1 MGGDS
6 HRGDEA
12 AHGPVAAADGSA
24 VAVITR
30 SEPDAPKVA
39 VPAPLSSGR
48 GLVVLFTL
56 ASFVGSTLLF
66 LVQPLVAKLLTPL
79 LGGTPDVWNTAMVFF
94 QATLLLGYGVAH
106 LGARWLRGR
115 QIPVHVALVAVPL
128 LALPLAVPAGW
139 RLPDGTA
146 PALWTLLVLA
156 VTVGL
161 PFLALSTASPTFQRW
176 FSLSGHRHAADPYF
190 LYAAGNVG
198 SLLAL
203 LAYPL
208 VLEPRLSATDQS
220 RLWSLG
226 YLSFVV
232 LTGACAWVL
241 RRRPDAVVGLAAAE
255 AGPTSPSLGAR
266 LRVRLVAFAFVPS
279 LLLLGVTR
287 HLSTDIAS
295 IPLLWVVPLALYLL
309 SFVLAFGRSPE
320 RLIDLSGR
328 TVALLAVPLAA
339 SFAASFDSVWLVLVP
354 HLVFFLAAATLAH
367 ARLAELRPPADRLTE
382 FYLWISLGGVLGGIA
397 GALVAPAVF
406 TSILEYPL
414 ALGLVV
420 AMRPATAAARRHVDT
435 RAVAVGAVLVT
446 GLGLAWRATG
456 AASTPEAA
464 RLPVLFLALVG
475 AGAYVALRSPRT
487 FALAIGGVLLVAG
500 LAEPN
505 PTLDAERTFFGVHRV
520 FEDDRGRHVLANGTT
535 THGMQDPAD
544 PATPLGYYHPDG
556 PIGDV
561 FATTADAPPRDV
573 AVVGLG
579 SGALAAYGRS
589 GDGFTY
595 YEIDPAVS
603 RIASDPAYFTYL
615 ADSPADTAVVL
626 GDGRLSLERTEDV
639 YDLIVLD
646 AFSSDAIPIHLLT
659 AEAVQD
665 YLAHLRA
672 DGVLAIHISNRYF
685 DLAPVVSRLA
695 ETFGLSAMGRL
706 DAPTPAQVEAGHWS
720 STWVALAPE
729 PAALSGLS
737 AADGWGALP
746 PGEGRLWTD
755 DYSDLLGAF
764 RL

>member
-1 MGGDS
+1 M
-6 HRGDEA
+6 
-12 AHGPVAAADGSA
+12 
-24 VAVITR
+24 ITR
-30 SEPDAPKVA
+30 TDPDASELAPSS
-39 VPAPLSSGR
+39 PAGATAGR
-48 GLVVLFTL
+48 GLVVLFTV

-115 QIPVHVALVAVPL
+115 QIPVQVIVVAVPL

-146 PALWTLLVLA
+146 PALWTLVVLA

-208 VLEPRLSATDQS
+208 LLEPRLSTTDQS
-220 RLWSLG
+220 RLWSVG
-226 YLSFVV
+226 YLSFVL
-232 LTGACAWVL
+232 LTGTCAWAL
-241 RRRPDAVVGLAAAE
+241 RRRPDAVAALAIAE
-255 AGPTSPSLGAR
+255 AGPSSAPLAPR
-266 LRVRLVAFAFVPS
+266 LRLRLVAFAFVPS

-309 SFVLAFGRSPE
+309 SFVLAFGRSPT

-354 HLVFFLAAATLAH
+354 HLVFFLAATTLAH

-420 AMRPATAAARRHVDT
+420 AMRPATSAARRHLDA
-435 RAVAVGAVLVT
+435 RGIAIAGALVI

-456 AASTPEAA
+456 AAATPEAA
-464 RLPVLFLALVG
+464 RMPVLFLALVG

-520 FEDDRGRHVLANGTT
+520 FEDDQGRHVLANGTT

-561 FATTADAPPRDV
+561 FTSGVDAPARDV

-579 SGALAAYGRS
+579 SGALAAYGRP
-589 GDGFTY
+589 GDTFTY
-595 YEIDPAVS
+595 YEIDPAVA
-603 RIASDPAYFTYL
+603 RIASDQAYFSYL
-615 ADSPADTAVVL
+615 ADSAADTDIVL
-626 GDGRLSLERTEDV
+626 GDGRLSLERTEDL
-639 YDLIVLD
+639 YDIVVLD

-672 DGVLAIHISNRYF
+672 GGVLAVHISNRYF

-695 ETFGLSAMGRL
+695 DAFGLSAVGRL
-706 DAPTPAQVEAGHWS
+706 DAPPPDQVDAGHWS
-720 STWVALAPE
+720 STWVALAAD
-729 PAALSGLS
+729 PAALSGLDPD
-737 AADGWGALP
+737 DGWGALP
-746 PGEGRLWTD
+746 APEGRLWTD
-755 DYSDLLGAF
+755 DYSDLLGSF
-764 RL
+764 RF

>member
-1 MGGDS
+1 M
-6 HRGDEA
+6 
-12 AHGPVAAADGSA
+12 
-24 VAVITR
+24 AVITR
-30 SEPDAPKVA
+30 NDPEATPEIALPV
-39 VPAPLSSGR
+39 SSGR
-48 GLVVLFTL
+48 GLVVLFTV

-94 QATLLLGYGVAH
+94 QTTLLLGYGIAH
-106 LGARWLRGR
+106 LGAHWLRGR
-115 QIPVHVALVAVPL
+115 QIPVHVVLVAVPL
-128 LALPLAVPAGW
+128 LALPLAVPEGW
-139 RLPDGTA
+139 RLPAGTA

-156 VTVGL
+156 ITVGL

-208 VLEPRLSATDQS
+208 ILEPHLSTSAQS
-220 RLWSLG
+220 RLWSMG
-226 YLSFVV
+226 YLAFVL
-232 LTGACAWVL
+232 LTGACAWVIH
-241 RRRPDAVVGLAAAE
+241 RRPGVTVGAMATD
-255 AGPTSPSLGAR
+255 AGPTSPPLSSR
-266 LRVRLVAFAFVPS
+266 LRLRLIGFAFVPS

-309 SFVLAFGRSPE
+309 SFVLAFARPPA

-339 SFAASFDSVWLVLVP
+339 AFAASFDSVWLVLVP

-397 GALVAPAVF
+397 GALIAPVVF

-420 AMRPATAAARRHVDT
+420 AMRPATAAVRRHVDV
-435 RAVAVGAVLVT
+435 RGIAVAGALTAGLV
-446 GLGLAWRATG
+446 LAWRATG
-456 AASTPEAA
+456 AAATPEAA

-505 PTLDAERTFFGVHRV
+505 PTLYAERTFFGVHRV
-520 FEDDRGRHVLANGTT
+520 FEDDQGRHVLANGTT
-535 THGMQDPAD
+535 THGVQDPAD
-544 PATPLGYYHPDG
+544 PGASLGYYHPEG

-561 FATTADAPPRDV
+561 FVSGAAAPPRDV
-573 AVVGLG
+573 AIVGLG
-579 SGALAAYGRS
+579 SGALAAYGRP
-589 GDGFTY
+589 GDTFTY
-595 YEIDPAVS
+595 YEIDPAVA
-603 RIASDPAYFTYL
+603 RIASDPRLFTYL
-615 ADSPADTAVVL
+615 SDSAADTDIVL
-626 GDGRLSLERTEDV
+626 GDGRLSLEGTDELYDV
-639 YDLIVLD
+639 LILD

-659 AEAVQD
+659 AEAVQE
-665 YLAHLRA
+665 YLGHLRA
-672 DGVLAIHISNRYF
+672 DGVLVIHISNRFF

-695 ETFGLSAMGRL
+695 ETFGLASVGRL
-706 DAPTPAQVEAGHWS
+706 DAPSPEQIEAGHWS
-720 STWVALAPE
+720 TTAVVLAPDAGALA
-729 PAALSGLS
+729 GLT
-737 AADGWGALP
+737 ADHGWGPLP
-746 PGEGRLWTD
+746 PAEGRLWTD

-764 RL
+764 RF

>member
-1 MGGDS
+1 M
-6 HRGDEA
+6 
-12 AHGPVAAADGSA
+12 
-24 VAVITR
+24 ITR
-30 SEPDAPKVA
+30 TDPDASELAPSS
-39 VPAPLSSGR
+39 PAGATAGR
-48 GLVVLFTL
+48 GLVVLFTV

-115 QIPVHVALVAVPL
+115 QIPVQVIVVAVPL

-146 PALWTLLVLA
+146 PALWTLVVLA

-208 VLEPRLSATDQS
+208 LLEPRLSTTDQS

-226 YLSFVV
+226 YLSFVL
-232 LTGACAWVL
+232 LTGTCAWAL
-241 RRRPDAVVGLAAAE
+241 RRRPDAVAALAIAE
-255 AGPTSPSLGAR
+255 AGPSSAPLAPR
-266 LRVRLVAFAFVPS
+266 LRLRLVAFAFVPS

-309 SFVLAFGRSPE
+309 SFVLAFGRSPT

-354 HLVFFLAAATLAH
+354 HLVFFLAATTLAH

-420 AMRPATAAARRHVDT
+420 AMRPATSAARRHLDA
-435 RAVAVGAVLVT
+435 RGIAIAGALVI

-456 AASTPEAA
+456 AAATPEAA
-464 RLPVLFLALVG
+464 RMPVLFLALVG

-520 FEDDRGRHVLANGTT
+520 FEDDQGRHVLANGTT

-561 FATTADAPPRDV
+561 FTSGVDAPARAV

-579 SGALAAYGRS
+579 SGALAAYGRP
-589 GDGFTY
+589 GDTFTY
-595 YEIDPAVS
+595 YEIDPAVA
-603 RIASDPAYFTYL
+603 RIASDQAYFSYL
-615 ADSPADTAVVL
+615 ADSAADTDIVL
-626 GDGRLSLERTEDV
+626 GDGRLSLERTEDL
-639 YDLIVLD
+639 YDIVVLD

-672 DGVLAIHISNRYF
+672 GGVLAVHISNRYF

-695 ETFGLSAMGRL
+695 DAFGLSAVGRL
-706 DAPTPAQVEAGHWS
+706 DAPPPDQVDAGHWS
-720 STWVALAPE
+720 STWVALAAD
-729 PAALSGLS
+729 PAALSGLDPD
-737 AADGWGALP
+737 DGWGALP
-746 PGEGRLWTD
+746 APEGRLWTD
-755 DYSDLLGAF
+755 DYSDLLGSF
-764 RL
+764 RF